1 MTGPRYKVP
10 FRRRREGITDYSH
23 RLRLLKSGS
32 PRAVVRC
39 SNRYFTVQ
47 FISFDPSGDRVIAT
61 ANSIE
66 LRKYGWSGAAS
77 NGAAAFLTGMLAAA
91 RAKKHGV
98 SEAILDVG
106 MINPRKNGNM
116 YAALSGMLEG
126 GVEIPHDDSIVV
138 PAARIEALSAGH
150 GNISEIKTKLV
161 K

>member
-32 PRAVVRC
+32 PRAVVRS

-47 FISFDPSGDRVIAT
+47 FIRFEPSGDRVIAT

-66 LRKYGWSGAAS
+66 LRKYGWNGAAS
-77 NGAAAFLTGMLAAA
+77 NGAAAYLTGLLAAV
-91 RAKKHGV
+91 RAKRVGV
-98 SEAILDVG
+98 SDAILDAG
-106 MINPRKNGNM
+106 MISPRKNSNM
-116 YAALSGMLEG
+116 YAALSGMLDA
-126 GVEIPHDDSIVV
+126 GVEIPHDDAIIV
-138 PAARIEALSAGH
+138 PGTRIEALAAGH
-150 GNISEIKTKLV
+150 GNIAEIKTRLV